1 MKSEV
6 LALIPARGGSKG
18 IPRKNLINL
27 LGKPLIAWS
36 IEQAISSSYID
47 RVIVST
53 DDEEIKEVA
62 LNYGAEVP
70 FLRPKE
76 ISADSSTDFE
86 CFHHCLNFLE
96 ENENYS
102 PEIIVHLRPTGP
114 ARSVKIVDEAIK
126 LFKENKDFHS
136 LRSVSMAYQSPFKMW
151 FIRAGSLEHVV
162 SGIGEKASCPRQDLE
177 KAYWQNGYVDIVRG
191 ETITKKK
198 SMTGDNI
205 LPYIIEG
212 EVRDIDY
219 QEDIAIVEKDLKNI
233 LSCKI
238 SKNSKDKYPV

>member
-36 IEQAISSSYID
+36 IEQAISSRYID

-53 DDEEIKEVA
+53 DDKEIKEVA
-62 LNYGAEVP
+62 LSYGGEVP

-76 ISADSSTDFE
+76 ISADSSTDLE
-86 CFHHCLNFLE
+86 CFDHCLNFLE
-96 ENENYS
+96 EDENYS

-114 ARSVKIVDEAIK
+114 ARSVKIIDEAIK
-126 LFKENKDFHS
+126 LFKQKKNFNS
-136 LRSVSMAYQSPFKMW
+136 LRSVSIAYQSPFKMW
-151 FIRAGSLEHVV
+151 FIRDGSLKHVV
-162 SGIGEKASCPRQDLE
+162 SGVDEEASSPRQGLE
-177 KAYWQNGYVDIVRG
+177 KVYWQNGYVDIVRR
-191 ETITKKK
+191 ETVTKKK
-198 SMTGDNI
+198 SMTGNNI

-219 QEDIAIVEKDLKNI
+219 QEDIAIVEEDLKNI

-238 SKNSKDKYPV
+238 GTKNKDKHPV